1 MDPSVSPMRMA
12 TERPRVEEFRC
23 FGGKVDFSH
32 IGNRMTTLKQYIGL
46 DQIQRILKPE
56 RKS

>member
-1 MDPSVSPMRMA
+1 MRMA

-32 IGNRMTTLKQYIGL
+32 IGNRMTTLKQYIGP